1 MRFIR
6 KKIRKIRNWW
16 YYHQKL
22 PAMRERLKPLK
33 QDKNSAYKVAVFSHE
48 MSATGA
54 PVMLLVVAKAILKD
68 GGQVRVF
75 SYMDGALR
83 STFESLGIEVFV
95 HPGFRTNKSLINEF
109 AGDCDYAIANTVV
122 TYPVISL
129 LKGPQILWWVHESQV
144 IDKDYIA
151 RYKRKKFRPD
161 LEASLGMAQRVAV
174 VTEYSKQVVQ
184 KYSSHVKILN
194 LAIEDLFPEGI
205 PQREPHQPIRFSILG
220 AVCPI
225 KGQDVALKAFT
236 GLPEEYQKQMTLVIA
251 GRDVD
256 EFSADLKE
264 KYSHH
269 PHVEW
274 GNSIPYDKLKE
285 FYSDSDVILVSSRD
299 ESFSLVALE
308 ACMAGKPLIISTNVG
323 AKFLVTPGE
332 NGFIFESENI
342 ESLQKAL
349 IQMLENKHRL
359 QEMGA
364 NSRKKYIE
372 NGTLEV
378 FSQKFLQMM
387 KSPNFD

>member
-1 MRFIR
+1 MRFI
-6 KKIRKIRNWW
+6 KKKVRKIRNWW
-16 YYHQKL
+16 YYHKKL
-22 PAMRERLKPLK
+22 PDLRARLEPLK
-33 QDKNSAYKVAVFSHE
+33 KDKTHAYKVALFSQE
-48 MSATGA
+48 EAMNSVKKQALDIA
-54 PVMLLVVAKAILKD
+54 VVMAETILKRN
-68 GGQVRVF
+68 V
-75 SYMDGALR
+75 
-83 STFESLGIEVFV
+83 
-95 HPGFRTNKSLINEF
+95 NKEDNQALINEF

-129 LKGPQILWWVHESQV
+129 LKGPEILWWVHESQV

-161 LEASLGMAQRVAV
+161 LEASLGMAKKVAV

-205 PQREPHQPIRFSILG
+205 PHRKPHDKILFSILG

-236 GLPEEYQKQMTLVIA
+236 TLPEKYQEQMTLYIA

-256 EFSADLKE
+256 EFSEDLKQR
-264 KYSHH
+264 YSHH

-274 GNSIPYDKLKE
+274 GTSVPYDKLKE
-285 FYSDSDVILVSSRD
+285 FYSDSDVILVASRD

-342 ESLQKAL
+342 ESLQKAI

-359 QEMGA
+359 QEMGD
-364 NSRKKYIE
+364 NSRQKYID

-378 FSQKFLQMM
+378 FSHKFLQLM
-387 KSPNFD
+387 KGEDF

>member
-1 MRFIR
+1 MRFIK

-16 YYHQKL
+16 YYHKKL
-22 PAMRERLKPLK
+22 PDLRARLEPLK
-33 QDKNSAYKVAVFSHE
+33 KDKTHAYKVALFSHE
-48 MSATGA
+48 MSSTGA
-54 PVMLLVVAKAILKD
+54 PIMLLVVAKAILKD
-68 GGQVRVF
+68 GGQVRVL
-75 SYMDGALR
+75 SYLDGSLR
-83 STFESLGIEVFV
+83 PTFEALGIEVFV

-129 LKGPQILWWVHESQV
+129 LKGPEILWWVHESQV

-161 LEASLGMAQRVAV
+161 LEASLGMAKKVAV

-205 PQREPHQPIRFSILG
+205 PHRKPHDKILFSILG

-236 GLPEEYQKQMTLVIA
+236 TLPEKYQEQMTLYIA

-256 EFSADLKE
+256 EFSEDLKQR
-264 KYSHH
+264 YSHH

-274 GNSIPYDKLKE
+274 GTSVPYDKLKE
-285 FYSDSDVILVSSRD
+285 FYSNSDVILVASRD

-342 ESLQKAL
+342 ESLQKAI

-359 QEMGA
+359 QEMGD
-364 NSRKKYIE
+364 NSRQKYID

-378 FSQKFLQMM
+378 FSHKFLQLM
-387 KSPNFD
+387 KGEDF